1 MALAVCASAYG
12 CGAFT
17 TDSARDVRVGKNGK
31 GPPVTQV
38 EVQQDV
44 QRFASQFIDRMN
56 QAFTPLAEEGEPHR
70 REIALR
76 LGVAYLSSALD
87 IASGPYPEINLVD
100 MIVFMKLSGDA
111 LETHWIPVTFGD
123 EGRELLKAF
132 RQSETQIWEISDKV
146 LADDVQETVRNLIVD
161 WQAKHPGQFKVES
174 VRFNE
179 FAERAGEVSAERQRQ
194 ARGIF
199 GQVRQVTQT
208 ADEGLL
214 LAERGMFLANRMPTL
229 IRLQARLG
237 VYETTS
243 DALSRLGNV
252 QQVADQL
259 PALKPLL
266 EQSTALMHDAVL
278 TVRESEELAVA
289 WRPYLDW
296 LSDRGHP
303 GEEPVSLHDSL
314 ESANRLT
321 DNSLTLV
328 RELKGAAPKDGTA
341 VLDQLEGRLDRI
353 AKRGLLYLI
362 LLGFA
367 WSVLFWGG
375 YLVVKRFAS

>member
-146 LADDVQETVRNLIVD
+146 RVLIGL
-161 WQAKHPGQFKVES
+161 PM
-174 VRFNE
+174 
-179 FAERAGEVSAERQRQ
+179 AGISKP
-194 ARGIF
+194 IF
-199 GQVRQVTQT
+199 
-208 ADEGLL
+208 
-214 LAERGMFLANRMPTL
+214 FYSIL
-229 IRLQARLG
+229 IGTIRCLRSW
-237 VYETTS
+237 ETTS
-243 DALSRLGNV
+243 WRSLSR
-252 QQVADQL
+252 
-259 PALKPLL
+259 
-266 EQSTALMHDAVL
+266 
-278 TVRESEELAVA
+278 
-289 WRPYLDW
+289 
-296 LSDRGHP
+296 
-303 GEEPVSLHDSL
+303 
-314 ESANRLT
+314 
-321 DNSLTLV
+321 
-328 RELKGAAPKDGTA
+328 
-341 VLDQLEGRLDRI
+341 GR
-353 AKRGLLYLI
+353 
-362 LLGFA
+362 
-367 WSVLFWGG
+367 
-375 YLVVKRFAS
+375 